1 MELDIK
7 RQTAI
12 EYLKSRDKYV
22 NDPRCTFSPKSANQM
37 QMKVHHVRDTIQEY
51 RTAMQLG
58 GGCSIT
64 RIEGSE

>member
-1 MELDIK
+1 MEMK
-7 RQTAI
+7 RQKAI
-12 EYLKSRDKYV
+12 AYLKSRNKYV
-22 NDPRCTFSPKSANQM
+22 NDPKCTFSPKSAKQM
-37 QMKVHHVRDTIQEY
+37 QMGMHNVRDTIQEY

>member
-1 MELDIK
+1 MEMK
-7 RQTAI
+7 RQKAI
-12 EYLKSRDKYV
+12 AYLRSRNKYV
-22 NDPRCTFSPKSANQM
+22 NDPKCTFSPKSAKQM
-37 QMKVHHVRDTIQEY
+37 QMGMHNVRDTIQEY